1 VSKINYYKSNANSI
15 AWTSAGAAAAA
26 AADAHAAA
34 AAAGKMFFFFE
45 TGLDLIMRLQITC
58 AI

>member
-1 VSKINYYKSNANSI
+1 MWTIQTLTRLP
-15 AWTSAGAAAAA
+15 WTSAGVAAAA

-34 AAAGKMFFFFE
+34 AAAGKMVFFFE

-58 AI
+58 TM